1 MTGNCRS
8 FGCMCV
14 VFVTFTIR
22 VVVGIRWLFVLIL
35 IFVMTG
41 NCQSGCMVRVVV
53 GICWLFVLTLIFVMT
68 GNCWSGCVGPVL
80 NSRRNLL
87 AVCVNFNFRY
97 DRELSIWLCWPCS
110 RRNFLAVC
118 VHFNFHDDRE
128 LSIWLCGC
136 LLRDFCCTCS
146 RSCQNLF

>member
-22 VVVGIRWLFVLIL
+22 VVVGIRWLFVLI
-35 IFVMTG
+35 
-41 NCQSGCMVRVVV
+41 
-53 GICWLFVLTLIFVMT
+53 LIFVMT